1 VAGLGFKKALSI
13 TILVLTLAAM
23 FLATAR
29 GEEVSANVSLHVEV
43 KARYTYAL
51 ATYNITLKGPAT
63 LRQINVSLP
72 SWDNLYA
79 SVCEGNHSKFWVKS
93 VELGPNEVYSLTI
106 ESLWLFS
113 VEGNKYVLKVP
124 SNPLIPPL
132 NADSV
137 EIAISL
143 PPDVSSI
150 DVRGLNF
157 TKIDG
162 VLKSTIYSVPLRE
175 ARTITVDLTFNA
187 TASPWLFKV
196 KKLVRDVD
204 LLSGTIV
211 DYITVESLGPTV
223 GWQIGQSQRQS
234 VFCFKFPSEA
244 KILEVGDFA
253 GNFKVAQNERTLSL
267 GYYAISSTNDSVT
280 LYVQPRTS
288 LALGER
294 TTIFIKYSVLNAKGL
309 QALPQYADYADEV
322 ELRFRLPPGS
332 NVLKASPKP
341 DRRDSTIYYVFHDLS
356 RLQNPMIVVEVSPPT
371 TPSVTAMVAG
381 IAGAAVVALGVF
393 VVRRIMA
400 KKAMELEV
408 DVKPFKEL
416 FDRYADI
423 ARRIWKAHEDYLRGR
438 VKDSTYRKR
447 VQELRPTC
455 LEALKK
461 LTEALKKFE
470 RHPRLSKE
478 AQRVSELVN
487 RASRLE
493 EAMSSF
499 EVMRRSKKVA
509 VAELSQRAEELLKQ
523 IEQLRKELHDLASRI
538 SKATA

>member
-1 VAGLGFKKALSI
+1 LGFKKAL
-13 TILVLTLAAM
+13 TIAVLVLALAIAS
-23 FLATAR
+23 LATAR
-29 GEEVSANVSLHVEV
+29 GEDESTNASLHVEV
-43 KARYTYAL
+43 KAHYICAL
-51 ATYNITLKGPAT
+51 VTYNIMLKGPTT

-79 SVCEGNHSKFWVKS
+79 SVCEGNYSKFWVKS
-93 VELGPNEVYSLTI
+93 IELGPGEVYNMSI

-113 VEGNKYVLKVP
+113 VEGDRHVLRIP
-124 SNPLIPPL
+124 SNPLISSL
-132 NADSV
+132 NADRIEV
-137 EIAISL
+137 VIS
-143 PPDVSSI
+143 PPPNVNNI

-162 VLKSTIYSVPLRE
+162 VLKSTMRNVPLRE

-187 TASPWLFKV
+187 TAASPWLFKV

-204 LLSGTIV
+204 PLSGTIV
-211 DYITVESLGPTV
+211 DYVTVESLSPTV
-223 GWQIGQSQRQS
+223 GWQTGQSQRQS

-244 KILEVGDFA
+244 KILEVGDLA
-253 GNFKVAQNERTLSL
+253 GNFKVAQNEHALSL

-280 LYVQPRTS
+280 LYVRPRTS

-294 TTIFIKYSVLNAKGL
+294 TTIYIKYLILNAKGL

-356 RLQNPMIVVEVSPPT
+356 RLQNPMIVVEVSLPA
-371 TPSVTAMVAG
+371 TPSVTVMAAG
-381 IAGAAVVALGVF
+381 IAGAAAVALGVF
-393 VVRRIMA
+393 VGRRVMA
-400 KKAMELEV
+400 KRVMELEV
-408 DVKPFKEL
+408 GVKPFKEL
-416 FDRYADI
+416 FDRYADT
-423 ARRIWKAHEDYLRGR
+423 ARRIWRTHEDYLRGR

-461 LTEALKKFE
+461 LTEASKKLE
-470 RHPRLSKE
+470 GHPRLSKA

-487 RASRLE
+487 KASRLE

-499 EVMRRSKKVA
+499 EVMRRSKKVT

-523 IEQLRKELHDLASRI
+523 IEQLRKELHDLASKI